1 VSAAHLPSP
10 AAIDA
15 LLCLSALVVLLIM
28 AAISDV
34 RQRRIANR
42 LCIVVAVLALP
53 YWLVIEP
60 QYPLRLLIQLGL
72 ALGLGLALIIPF
84 IANMLGGGDVKLM
97 AALTLWLPPA
107 SLPQALLIV
116 SISGGMLGLILI
128 VAARRR
134 LAKPTVPYGVAIA
147 LAGTIEAGQRIITL
161 LG

>member
-1 VSAAHLPSP
+1 
-10 AAIDA
+10 
-15 LLCLSALVVLLIM
+15 
-28 AAISDV
+28 
-34 RQRRIANR
+34 
-42 LCIVVAVLALP
+42 
-53 YWLVIEP
+53 
-60 QYPLRLLIQLGL
+60 LRLLIQLGL
-72 ALGLGLALIIPF
+72 AFGLGLALIVPF